1 MATGAD
7 LLHLAA
13 AHLGEPYVLGAQ
25 VPKNNPNWDGP
36 WDCAEFTAWCVFQ
49 AGGRLYGCSNNQGNP
64 ARVESFSGWWGRDAR
79 GIGREIS
86 VAEAARI
93 PGAVV
98 YRAPRTGAIGHVV
111 FSDGRGGTFEAKS
124 RSTGVVRSTLD
135 GRRWD
140 MGILVPWIDY
150 AAGPP
155 VPVRRGGPIYR
166 LTTPLMRGPT
176 VRAIQMALLRRGI
189 NPGDTD
195 GLFGVLTAAAVS
207 SFQAAAG
214 LVQDGEVGPET
225 ARALGIPF
233 P

>member
-1 MATGAD
+1 MATGED
-7 LLHLAA
+7 LLRLAA
-13 AHLGEPYVLGAQ
+13 PHLGEPYVLGAQ

-49 AGGRLYGCSNNQGNP
+49 AGGMLYGCSNNQGNP
-64 ARVESFSGWWGRDAR
+64 ASVESFSGWWGRDAR
-79 GIGREIS
+79 SIGREVS
-86 VAEAARI
+86 VDDAARI

-111 FSDGRGGTFEAKS
+111 FSDGRGGTIEAKS
-124 RSTGVVRSTLD
+124 RNTGVVRSTLS

-150 AAGPP
+150 NAGPR
-155 VPVRRGGPIYR
+155 VPVGRGVTIYR
-166 LTTPLMRGPT
+166 ITTPLMRGPT

-189 NPGDTD
+189 NPGGMD
-195 GLFGVLTAAAVS
+195 GLYGVLTAAAVS
-207 SFQAAAG
+207 SFQAIAG